1 LPFRQAFIFW
11 LTVDQVE
18 TACNLAACLRLI
30 GKMLYVDH
38 VVSERS
44 EPAQANLKRVGYVKS
59 SMKQPALPDW
69 IESELSV
76 H

>member
-1 LPFRQAFIFW
+1 
-11 LTVDQVE
+11 
-18 TACNLAACLRLI
+18 
-30 GKMLYVDH
+30 MLYVDH